1 VSETSDESAFDE
13 TLATLSDGDGEPTR
27 GTFTVGDVLAGRYE
41 VVACLGAG
49 AMGEVYRVR
58 DRQLDEVVALKRLTL
73 ASKGEAAERFLR
85 EVKLGRRV
93 THRNVART
101 HDVGEHDG
109 ALFLTMELV
118 EGTTLEDVLDARGGR
133 LAVDEATRLCRQ
145 VLEGLAAAHDA
156 GIVHRDLKPAN
167 VLVGADGRAVLT
179 DFGIARA
186 AAEPALTR
194 AQQLVGTPIYMAPE
208 QVTGRPVDH
217 RADLYAFGVMLFE
230 LLTGEWPFRG
240 ETAIELA
247 LARVTQEPVD
257 PRSLGVPE
265 LLAGVILRCLERE
278 PAARPA
284 SARDVL
290 DLLDGR
296 ATPAPMRPA
305 APLADAVMVE
315 SLAVLPFAYRGPSEE
330 DYLGTG
336 LAEELVDVLGR
347 LRGIRVLAFSATHAL
362 GPLADPIEVA
372 KRLEVGHVVAGSI
385 QLRGRDVRITA
396 RLLDGDG
403 SQRWSERFEGQLDD
417 VFELQE
423 SMSRRVAEALRLE
436 LSTHSHGRVPSEA
449 VELYFRARRHMLVD
463 GYSDVEGPLG
473 DLERCIAI
481 APTFAPAYALHAA
494 ASARSW
500 FTANVLSSSSNA
512 QAAARSSVARAL
524 VAAPD
529 HPDTHLARGILALQD
544 LDAGE
549 AARAFVR
556 TLELAPTLALAQL
569 YLGGI
574 QMELG
579 RLDESKR
586 RLKLAAELDPS
597 LTSMTEVSLAR
608 MAYFDGDFLAYE
620 RHLEATRHYDEGL
633 ARFADVRAALW
644 SRSREHAL
652 VVLNAGIGEDR
663 RRRHFDGVLGIAAGI
678 IPPAEG
684 DAMLVEFLSKLDN
697 PRFQQLV
704 RQFTVDAF
712 GALGEEELG
721 VRWLD
726 ELMGHPFV
734 DRDWLERSPALA
746 SLRATESYRRAVS
759 QVRERSRDILRTDLA
774 ATRSS
779 YG

>member
-1 VSETSDESAFDE
+1 MPGVSDESAFDE
-13 TLATLSDGDGEPTR
+13 TLATLSDGDDERAR
-27 GTFTVGDVLAGRYE
+27 GTFGVGDLLAGRYE
-41 VVACLGAG
+41 IVACLGAG

-58 DRQLDEVVALKRLTL
+58 DLQLDEVVALKRLTL

-101 HDVGEHDG
+101 HDVGEHEG

-118 EGTTLEDVLDARGGR
+118 EGTTLEDVLEARGGR

-145 VLEGLAAAHDA
+145 VLDGLAAAHDA

-167 VLVGADGRAVLT
+167 VLVGAEGRAVLT

-186 AAEPALTR
+186 SAEPALTR

-247 LARVTQEPVD
+247 LARVTQDPVD
-257 PRSLGVPE
+257 PRALGVPD
-265 LLAGVILRCLERE
+265 LLATTILRCLERD
-278 PAARPA
+278 PANRPQ

-290 DLLDGR
+290 ELLEGR

-315 SLAVLPFAYRGPSEE
+315 SLAVLPFAYRGPADE

-372 KRLEVGHVVAGSI
+372 QRLQIGHVVAGSV

-396 RLLDGDG
+396 RLLDADG

-423 SMSRRVAEALRLE
+423 SMSRRIAEALRLE

-449 VELYFRARRHMLVD
+449 VELYFRARRNMLID
-463 GYSDVEGPLG
+463 GYSDVIGPLS
-473 DLERCIAI
+473 DLERCIVI
-481 APTFAPAYALHAA
+481 APGFAPAYALHAA

-500 FTANVLSSSSNA
+500 FTANVLSSNA
-512 QAAARSSVARAL
+512 NAEAAARSSVARAQI
-524 VAAPD
+524 AASE
-529 HPDTHLARGILALQD
+529 HPDTHLARGILALQE
-544 LDAGE
+544 LDTAE
-549 AARAFVR
+549 ASRAFVR
-556 TLELAPTLALAQL
+556 TLELAPTLALAHL

-579 RLDESKR
+579 RLDEAKR
-586 RLKLAAELDPS
+586 RLRLASELDPS
-597 LTSMTEVSLAR
+597 LAPMTEVSLAR

-620 RHLEATRHYDEGL
+620 RPLEAARRNDEGL
-633 ARFADVRAALW
+633 ARFAEVRAAIW
-644 SRSREHAL
+644 SRSREHARAL
-652 VVLNAGIGEDR
+652 LAERLTHEVR
-663 RRRHFDGVLGIAAGI
+663 HRHFDGVLGIAAGSV
-678 IPPAEG
+678 PVGEG
-684 DAMLVEFLSKLDN
+684 EAMLTSFLATLDN
-697 PRFQQLV
+697 PRFKQLV
-704 RQFTVDAF
+704 RQFSVDAF
-712 GALGEEELG
+712 GALGEVELG
-721 VRWLD
+721 TRWLD
-726 ELMGHPFV
+726 ELMSHPFV

-746 SLRATESYRRAVS
+746 SLRQTESYRRAVS
-759 QVRERSRDILRTDLA
+759 KVRELSREILRSDLA